1 MEFTQNLYPVNDNSK
16 SPLSYLL
23 QETSFL
29 NHASSTLLDPS
40 NQQQHQPPIPPSTT
54 TTTTTNT
61 TTTSSTS
68 NTTNA
73 TTIPDFD
80 DSVMWEDELPFPSD
94 LASLDA
100 GVLSKVR
107 RRKRQ
112 PKNCSFCR
120 RRKLKCDRE
129 HPCSN
134 CVKRNIESTCTY
146 ANEPNEHDYRQ
157 QSDMSTSISPTN
169 LVTTEA
175 FSQTSIPRIP
185 PKDLKQ
191 PRLISRKAVKFSDF
205 NPAQLE
211 DPTQASELKKRLD
224 KMEMLVLSMLQ
235 AKNSTEGSLSS
246 NSTPESEDKN
256 SSPLDSS
263 RNPSTAS
270 SASVNSTQ
278 SSAAN
283 ARNHLS
289 KARDSLGMLKL
300 AKSGNSIYHGDT
312 HWHALF
318 SEIEQLEDL
327 ICNLSL
333 KHKTQATANAAT
345 GIRVPVNEKEDLAP
359 FPFMSAG
366 GSKLNPLDVLATI
379 PSKAMCDTLIQR
391 YFDIFESCF
400 CLVHQPVFEKEY
412 AEFWAN
418 PTSTELIWVS
428 VFLGMLVLALQS
440 YSPETVPESFR
451 GNPRKAWLVWM
462 EGLEV
467 CAIQGRILLKP
478 ALNNVRSALLWIMA
492 QANYHSKWEWVDS
505 CATAIS
511 MVIRMAQSMGLHR
524 DPTWFAMSLY
534 EAEQRRRIWA
544 VVQYLDLHAS
554 VIQGLPCIISHFGT
568 DVEPPANLNKDDFSL
583 DMAKMPQE
591 LPLTTRTTASFT
603 IMRSR
608 MVRWLAKVLEDS
620 AGIGPDAVKVSFE
633 QVLELHHNIRTTFT
647 DAPEYLSKSVLKGS
661 NANCPPDLLVQ
672 RLWYE
677 IDYLRTLH
685 ALHRYYGALGMADVK
700 YRRSREESLYA
711 SVRLL
716 LLQEWCFK
724 SEEGIQMRQ
733 LFDWV
738 CHNFLL
744 SHFFHATVYV
754 SLALIDHFDTFSVDQ
769 RLEQIRLVTLSRSI
783 FVESL
788 AYSGRFEALCTLL
801 CILVDKVHAISK
813 MTVKERAEILRQ
825 REVRKQN
832 FAYNS
837 TFNAPSQPLNKGMT
851 MNLDATD
858 STISFEYF
866 STLTP
871 GAFTSLNTPD
881 TPRAWFQ
888 EIADG
893 GFKSLDPLQNGNGI
907 DSGNGNGNGIGGIG
921 DMDLSQ
927 LNPYYQMP
935 QFQ

>member
-1 MEFTQNLYPVNDNSK
+1 MEFPQNLYPVVDDNSK

-23 QETSFL
+23 QDPSFL
-29 NHASSTLLDPS
+29 NPASSTLLDPS
-40 NQQQHQPPIPPSTT
+40 NQQTVPLPQSTT
-54 TTTTTNT
+54 TATTTA
-61 TTTSSTS
+61 
-68 NTTNA
+68 NA
-73 TTIPDFD
+73 TNIPDFD
-80 DSVMWEDELPFPSD
+80 DSVMWEDELPLPSD

-100 GVLSKVR
+100 GALSKVR

-146 ANEPNEHDYRQ
+146 ANEPNEHESHRT
-157 QSDMSTSISPTN
+157 SDLSTSISPTN
-169 LVTTEA
+169 LVNTEA
-175 FSQTSIPRIP
+175 YNLNSIPRIP

-205 NPAQLE
+205 NPAQQE

-235 AKNSTEGSLSS
+235 EKHSTEGSLSS

-256 SSPLDSS
+256 SSPLESS
-263 RNPSTAS
+263 RHTSTTS
-270 SASVNSTQ
+270 SASFNSSTP

-283 ARNHLS
+283 ARKHLT

-312 HWHALF
+312 HWQGLF

-345 GIRVPVNEKEDLAP
+345 GIRMPVNEKEDLAP

-366 GSKLNPLDVLATI
+366 GSKMNPLDVLATI
-379 PSKAMCDTLIQR
+379 PSKAVCDTLIQR

-440 YSPETVPESFR
+440 YSAETVPESFR

-462 EGLEV
+462 EGMEV
-467 CAIQGRILLKP
+467 CATQGRILFKP

-492 QANYHSKWEWVDS
+492 QANYQSKWEWVDT
-505 CATAIS
+505 CATSIS

-568 DVEPPANLNKDDFSL
+568 DVEPPANLNKNDISP

-591 LPLTTRTTASFT
+591 LPLTTRTAASFT
-603 IMRSR
+603 IMRAR

-716 LLQEWCFK
+716 QLQEWCFK

-825 REVRKQN
+825 KEVRKQN

-866 STLTP
+866 SSLTP

-888 EIADG
+888 EIAEG
-893 GFKSLDPLQNGNGI
+893 GFKSMDSMQNGNGI
-907 DSGNGNGNGIGGIG
+907 DNGNGNGIGGIG

-927 LNPYYQMP
+927 LNSYYQVQ
-935 QFQ
+935 QF